1 VTASAVDRAVNDA
14 DSAAAGG
21 RDAPLILGL
30 GGTLRAG
37 SSSELALRHAL
48 AAVERAG
55 ARTRLITAMELDLP
69 MYNPDRP
76 LAAAAAAELVDAARR
91 ADGLIVATPGYHGGM
106 SGLVKNALDY
116 LQELAEDP
124 SPYLHGKAVG
134 CIVTSAGGQAGTT
147 TLAAL
152 RSIVHA
158 LRGWPT
164 PLGVV
169 ASSAEL
175 ASEPSGRI
183 ADARVRSQLDALS
196 EQVVT
201 FARNQR

>member
-1 VTASAVDRAVNDA
+1 MMV
-14 DSAAAGG
+14 GG
-21 RDAPLILGL
+21 RDVPLILGL
-30 GGTLRAG
+30 GGTLRSG

-48 AAVERAG
+48 AAAEQIG
-55 ARTRLITAMELDLP
+55 ARTQLITAAELDLP

-76 LAAAAAAELVDAARR
+76 MSAAAAELIDATRR
-91 ADGLIVATPGYHGGM
+91 ADGLIVATPGYHGGT
-106 SGLVKNALDY
+106 SGLLKNALDY
-116 LQELAEDP
+116 LQELADDP

-134 CIVTSAGGQAGTT
+134 CIVTSAGWQAGTM

-169 ASSAEL
+169 VNSLQPIADSA
-175 ASEPSGRI
+175 GRI
-183 ADARVRSQLDALS
+183 VDDRVVGQLDILS

-201 FARNQR
+201 FARSQRRLAA

>member
-1 VTASAVDRAVNDA
+1 MMV
-14 DSAAAGG
+14 GG
-21 RDAPLILGL
+21 HDVPLILGL
-30 GGTLRAG
+30 GGTLRSG

-48 AAVERAG
+48 AAVEQIG
-55 ARTRLITAMELDLP
+55 ARTQLITAVELDLP
-69 MYNPDRP
+69 MYNPDCP
-76 LAAAAAAELVDAARR
+76 MSASAAELIDATRR
-91 ADGLIVATPGYHGGM
+91 ADGLIVATPGYHGGT
-106 SGLVKNALDY
+106 SGLLKNALDY
-116 LQELAEDP
+116 LQELADDP

-134 CIVTSAGGQAGTT
+134 CIVTSAGWQAGTT

-169 ASSAEL
+169 VNSLQPISDSS
-175 ASEPSGRI
+175 GHI
-183 ADARVRSQLDALS
+183 VDDRVAGQLDTLS

-201 FARNQR
+201 FARSQRRLAA

>member
-1 VTASAVDRAVNDA
+1 VW
-14 DSAAAGG
+14 AA
-21 RDAPLILGL
+21 
-30 GGTLRAG
+30 
-37 SSSELALRHAL
+37 
-48 AAVERAG
+48 
-55 ARTRLITAMELDLP
+55 
-69 MYNPDRP
+69 
-76 LAAAAAAELVDAARR
+76 AARR

-169 ASSAEL
+169 ATSAEL
-175 ASEPSGRI
+175 ASDPSGRI
-183 ADARVRSQLDALS
+183 ADARVRGQLDALS

>member
-1 VTASAVDRAVNDA
+1 MMV
-14 DSAAAGG
+14 GG
-21 RDAPLILGL
+21 HDAPLILGL
-30 GGTLRAG
+30 GGTLRSG

-48 AAVERAG
+48 AAVEQIG
-55 ARTRLITAMELDLP
+55 ARTELITAVELDLP

-76 LAAAAAAELVDAARR
+76 MSASAGRLIDATRR
-91 ADGLIVATPGYHGGM
+91 ADGLIVATPGYHGGT
-106 SGLVKNALDY
+106 SGLLKNALDY
-116 LQELAEDP
+116 LQELADDP

-134 CIVTSAGGQAGTT
+134 CIVTSAGWQAGAT

-169 ASSAEL
+169 VNSLQPVSD
-175 ASEPSGRI
+175 SSGRI
-183 ADARVRSQLDALS
+183 IDERVVGQLEVLS
-196 EQVVT
+196 DQVVT
-201 FARNQR
+201 FARSQRRLAA

>member
-1 VTASAVDRAVNDA
+1 VTASAVDRALNELDG
-14 DSAAAGG
+14 AAVGEL
-21 RDAPLILGL
+21 DAPLILGL
-30 GGTLRAG
+30 GGTLRTG

-55 ARTRLITAMELDLP
+55 ARTRLITAVEMDLP

-76 LAAAAAAELVDAARR
+76 IAAAAADLIDAARR
-91 ADGLIVATPGYHGGM
+91 ADGLVVATPGYHGGM

-134 CIVTSAGGQAGTT
+134 CIVTSAGWQAGTT

-169 ASSAEL
+169 VNSAEPVFD
-175 ASEPSGRI
+175 PSGRI
-183 ADARVRSQLDALS
+183 VDARISGQLDALS

>member
-1 VTASAVDRAVNDA
+1 MMV
-14 DSAAAGG
+14 GG
-21 RDAPLILGL
+21 RDVPLILGL
-30 GGTLRAG
+30 GGTLRSG

-48 AAVERAG
+48 AAAEQIG
-55 ARTRLITAMELDLP
+55 ARTQLITAAELDLP

-76 LAAAAAAELVDAARR
+76 MSAAAAELIDATRR
-91 ADGLIVATPGYHGGM
+91 ADGLIVATPGYHGGT
-106 SGLVKNALDY
+106 SGLLKNALDY
-116 LQELAEDP
+116 LQELADDP

-134 CIVTSAGGQAGTT
+134 CIVTSAGWQAGAT

-169 ASSAEL
+169 VNSLQPIADSA
-175 ASEPSGRI
+175 GRI
-183 ADARVRSQLDALS
+183 VDDRVVGQLDILS

-201 FARNQR
+201 FARSQRRLAA

>member
-1 VTASAVDRAVNDA
+1 VTASAVDRAVNEA
-14 DSAAAGG
+14 DSAAAGE

-37 SSSELALRHAL
+37 SSSEVALRHAL
-48 AAVERAG
+48 AAVERSG

-76 LAAAAAAELVDAARR
+76 LAAAAAELIDAARR

-116 LQELAEDP
+116 LQELAEDA

-134 CIVTSAGGQAGTT
+134 CIVTSAGWQAGTT

-169 ASSAEL
+169 ANSAEL
-175 ASEPSGRI
+175 ASDPSGAI
-183 ADARVRSQLDALS
+183 TDARIRGQLDALS

-201 FARNQR
+201 FAQNQR